1 MLTLVEADL
10 QMSFWD
16 FVWLYFPGITVLY
29 AECLC
34 ATTELDTINC
44 PPWALREVTYEPQ
57 WSGALLASGD

>member
-1 MLTLVEADL
+1 
-10 QMSFWD
+10 MSFWD